1 VQSDWHQ
8 AGKQRGY
15 QQPGPR
21 GLFGPESQEYREI
34 SVIPPE
40 TRTPVQATRMDELNA
55 LADSRLSAVPDAP
68 FKDAWPDLAFKQQL
82 LEVADD
88 PRLDWIGWTSGKT
101 QTDRWGSER
110 LTWKPVNRPGQTGY
124 RVRFEPQVGGNALG
138 GDMGQ
143 QAFDH
148 GLTYTDTA
156 VVQSERELSALLGG
170 SDVKASKAWKR
181 IQSAPE
187 GGAYLPRAEGMVEF
201 YDRLL
206 PKRLEKIVKPF
217 GGTVEQVSLVTGQRD
232 QWIVRLTP
240 EMKAKIKQGLPLLAL
255 PAGVQVSASRP
266 DEE

>member
-1 VQSDWHQ
+1 
-8 AGKQRGY
+8 
-15 QQPGPR
+15 
-21 GLFGPESQEYREI
+21 
-34 SVIPPE
+34 
-40 TRTPVQATRMDELNA
+40 M
-55 LADSRLSAVPDAP
+55 
-68 FKDAWPDLAFKQQL
+68 
-82 LEVADD
+82 
-88 PRLDWIGWTSGKT
+88 
-101 QTDRWGSER
+101 
-110 LTWKPVNRPGQTGY
+110 TWKPVNRPGQTGH
-124 RVRFEPQVGGNALG
+124 RVRFEPQVAGNALG
-138 GDMGQ
+138 RDMGQ

-255 PAGVQVSASRP
+255 PAGVRVADESR
-266 DEE
+266 ERRRN